1 MLRWCLEA
9 AQERGLRTEVQWGG
23 FLIDD
28 MKIQVCVILEE
39 RLANEGTSEN
49 LKLSTELKSWSPPY

>member
-1 MLRWCLEA
+1 MEA
-9 AQERGLRTEVQWGG
+9 AQERGLRTEVECGG

-39 RLANEGTSEN
+39 RLANKGTSEN
-49 LKLSTELKSWSPPY
+49 LKLSTELKSWLPPY

>member
-1 MLRWCLEA
+1 MVLRSGPGG
-9 AQERGLRTEVQWGG
+9 GLRTEVEWGG
-23 FLIDD
+23 FLIDE